1 MSPDFPLLSAV
12 ITRLRTAGCVY
23 AEEEAALLFAAEFTA
38 EQLAVAVERRVAGFP
53 LEHILGWAEFC
64 GLRIAVEP
72 GVFVPRRRT
81 ALLVS
86 EAARILGIS
95 MAAAEASAAE
105 VSAAEVSLSAA
116 SGACGLSVGAAGPRA
131 SGAIVVDLCCGSGAV
146 GLALARLAPDIEL
159 HSSDIDPAAV
169 RCARRNVLPAGGNVH
184 EGDLYSALPGRL
196 RGHTDILA
204 VNAPYVPTR
213 SIGCMPFEARVHE
226 PWVSLDGG
234 SEGLD
239 IQRRVAGDARSW
251 LRRGG
256 HLLIE
261 TSRRQA
267 GRTAAA
273 VVNGGLIPRI
283 VQSEDL
289 DATVVVGLRP

>member
-1 MSPDFPLLSAV
+1 MSPDSPSLSSV
-12 ITRLRTAGCVY
+12 ITRLRRAGCVY
-23 AEEEAALLFAAEFTA
+23 AEEEAALLIAAEFTA
-38 EQLAVAVERRVAGFP
+38 EQLADAVERRSAGFP

-81 ALLVS
+81 GLLVG

-95 MAAAEASAAE
+95 VAEASAAE
-105 VSAAEVSLSAA
+105 PSATAVSLSAA
-116 SGACGLSVGAAGPRA
+116 SGARGLSVGAAGLRA

-204 VNAPYVPTR
+204 VNAPYVPTG

-226 PWVSLDGG
+226 PRVSLDGG
-234 SEGLD
+234 PEGLD

-251 LRRGG
+251 LRKGG